1 MTFNAGTCTLTV
13 PNGYYNERIVTVDI
27 PVPSSYSCNPSIATE
42 CWITVQANF
51 PGAVND
57 TTTWSAAI
65 LGNPIRLV
73 E

>member
-1 MTFNAGTCTLTV
+1 M
-13 PNGYYNERIVTVDI
+13 PNGYYNERTVTVDLPI
-27 PVPSSYSCNPSIATE
+27 PDGYTCNPAVGTE
-42 CWITVQANF
+42 CWITVLADFNG
-51 PGAVND
+51 PVND